1 MAAIGSI
8 RKHSTFLVIVI
19 GVALAAFVLGDF
31 AKRRQ
36 RRDVN
41 VGKVNGEQITI
52 MDFNSKV
59 DQNIEA
65 TKQQQ
70 QKNNLDQNETFRLRN
85 QTWDQMVREM
95 LMNEQFD
102 ELGIDVSADEL
113 TDLILGTDPHP
124 LIKKYF
130 VNPQTGQF
138 DRQIVINFK
147 NNLDK
152 MTAEQQSQWDNLV
165 LYIKNDR
172 KQQKY
177 DALISKGYYVPTA
190 LAKLNYS
197 EENDKANLDFA
208 AVRYT
213 DVADSLVN
221 PTDADYQRYYDEHKE
236 QFKQQASRSI
246 DFVIFEVKPS
256 KKDAQRA
263 LKEAVATKED
273 FEKTTDVAQFVKANS
288 DMPYDSSW
296 KAQGE
301 LPVQIDSAM
310 FNSEIGTVVGPYKEG
325 DSYNIARL
333 VDVGY
338 RPDSLKASHI
348 LIAYKGAMRANP
360 NMTRTKEEAKQLA
373 DSLFNVLKKHP
384 QKLEE
389 LADKYSDDGS
399 VKQNHG
405 DLGWFLDGRMVPTF
419 TQAVIDTK
427 TGHFTI
433 AETPFGYHVIK
444 VTGKTKPVKKV
455 RVAIVKQ
462 EIVPSNETYQN
473 IFAQAS
479 KLATENK
486 TADAFYKAIAK
497 EHLHKR
503 TMPRMHEMSN
513 YITGL
518 NNPRQIVKWAFNE
531 DTQIGDV
538 SEVFDLDG
546 QYVVAVLTEKYEEGY
561 PSLDEVKPRITT
573 NVLNEVKGRYLA
585 EKMKAYNG
593 DLDKIAKEMNGIKE
607 SVPAL
612 AFTDRNMPKFGREKM
627 VIGYTFG
634 MDDGKTSKPL
644 IGNGGTFVIKL
655 NKITHVTDLSDYTP
669 VVKKM
674 EENFAKRV
682 KQDRPYQAI
691 KKSADIEDNRISFY

>member
-19 GVALAAFVLGDF
+19 GVALAAFILGDF

-52 MDFNSKV
+52 MDFNNKV

-85 QTWDQMVREM
+85 QTWDQMVREI
-95 LMNEQFD
+95 LMNNEFD
-102 ELGIDVSADEL
+102 ELGIDVSTDEL

-152 MTAEQQSQWDNLV
+152 MTAEQQTQWDNLV

-177 DALISKGYYVPTA
+177 DALITKGYYVPTA

-221 PTDADYQRYYDEHKE
+221 PTDEDYQRYYDEHKE

-256 KKDAQRA
+256 KKDAQKA
-263 LKEAVATKED
+263 LKEALATKED

-288 DMPYDSSW
+288 DAPYDSSW

-301 LPVQIDSAM
+301 LPVQIDSVM
-310 FNSEIGTVVGPYKEG
+310 FNSEPGTIVGPYKEG

-333 VDVGY
+333 VDVGF

-348 LIAYKGAMRANP
+348 LIAYKGAMRADP
-360 NMTRTKEEAKQLA
+360 NLNRTKEEAKHLA

-384 QKLEE
+384 EKLEE
-389 LADKYSDDGS
+389 LADKYSNDGS

-419 TQAVIDTK
+419 TQAVINTK

-455 RVAIVKQ
+455 RVAIIKQ
-462 EIVPSNETYQN
+462 EILPSNETYQN

-486 TADAFYKAIAK
+486 TADAFYKAILK

-503 TMPRMHEMSN
+503 TMPKMHEMSN

-531 DTQIGDV
+531 DTKIGDV

-561 PSLDEVKPRITT
+561 PSLDEVKPRIAT

-593 DLDKIAKEMNGIKE
+593 NLDKIAKEMNGIKE
-607 SVPAL
+607 NVPAL

-634 MDDGKTSKPL
+634 MDNNQTSKPL
-644 IGNGGTFVIKL
+644 IGNGGAFVIKL

-669 VVKKM
+669 VINKM
-674 EENFAKRV
+674 EENFAKNV
-682 KQDRPYQAI
+682 KQDRPYWAI
-691 KKSADIEDNRISFY
+691 KKAADITDNRISFY

>member
-36 RRDVN
+36 RRNVN

-52 MDFNSKV
+52 MDFNNKV

-85 QTWDQMVREM
+85 QTWDQMVREI
-95 LMNEQFD
+95 LMNDEFD

-130 VNPQTGQF
+130 VNPQTGTF

-197 EENDKANLDFA
+197 EENDKANLEFA
-208 AVRYT
+208 AVRYS
-213 DVADSLVN
+213 DVADSLVK
-221 PTDADYQRYYDEHKE
+221 PTDEDYQRYYDEHKE
-236 QFKQQASRSI
+236 QYKQEKSRSI
-246 DFVIFEVKPS
+246 DFVIFDVKPS
-256 KKDAQRA
+256 KKDAQKA
-263 LKEAVATKED
+263 LKEAIATKED
-273 FEKTTDVAQFVKANS
+273 FEKTGDVAQFVKANS
-288 DMPYDSSW
+288 DAPYDSSW
-296 KAQGE
+296 KAKGE
-301 LPVQIDSAM
+301 LPVQIDSIM
-310 FNSEIGTVVGPYKEG
+310 FNSKPGTIVGPYKEG

-360 NMTRTKEEAKQLA
+360 NLNRTKEEAKQLA

-384 QKLEE
+384 GKLET
-389 LADKYSDDGS
+389 LADEFSDDGS
-399 VKQNHG
+399 VNQNHG
-405 DLGWFLDGRMVPTF
+405 DLGWFLDGRMVPAF
-419 TQAVIDTK
+419 TQAVINTK

-455 RVAIVKQ
+455 RVAIIKQ

-473 IFAQAS
+473 IFAKAS

-486 TADAFYKAIAK
+486 TADAFYKAILK

-503 TMPRMHEMSN
+503 TMPRIHEMSN

-518 NNPRQIVKWAFNE
+518 NNPRQVVKWAFNE
-531 DTQIGDV
+531 DTEIGDV

-561 PSLDEVKPRITT
+561 PSLDEVKQRIAT
-573 NVLNEVKGRYLA
+573 NVLNQVKGRYLA

-593 DLDKIAKEMNGIKE
+593 NLDKIAKEMNGIKE

-634 MDDGKTSKPL
+634 MDDNKTSKPL

-655 NKITHVTDLSDYTP
+655 NKITHVNPLSDYTP

-682 KQDRPYQAI
+682 KQDRPYWAI
-691 KKSADIEDNRISFY
+691 KKAADIVDNRISFY

>member
-19 GVALAAFVLGDF
+19 GVALAAFILGDF

-52 MDFNSKV
+52 MDFNNKV

-85 QTWDQMVREM
+85 QTWDQMVREI
-95 LMNEQFD
+95 LMNNEFD
-102 ELGIDVSADEL
+102 ELGIDVSTDEL

-152 MTAEQQSQWDNLV
+152 MTAEQQTQWDNLV

-177 DALISKGYYVPTA
+177 DALITKGYYVPTA

-221 PTDADYQRYYDEHKE
+221 PTDEDYQRYYDEHKE

-256 KKDAQRA
+256 KKDAQKA
-263 LKEAVATKED
+263 LKEALATKED

-288 DMPYDSSW
+288 DAPYDSSW

-301 LPVQIDSAM
+301 LPVQIDSVM
-310 FNSEIGTVVGPYKEG
+310 FNSEIGTIVGPYKEG

-333 VDVGY
+333 VDVGL

-348 LIAYKGAMRANP
+348 LIAYKGAMRADP
-360 NMTRTKEEAKQLA
+360 NLNRTKEEAKHLA

-384 QKLEE
+384 EKLEE
-389 LADKYSDDGS
+389 LADKYSNDGS

-419 TQAVIDTK
+419 TQAVINTK

-455 RVAIVKQ
+455 RVAIIKQ
-462 EIVPSNETYQN
+462 EILPSNETYQN

-486 TADAFYKAIAK
+486 TADAFYKAILK

-503 TMPRMHEMSN
+503 TMPKMHEMSN

-531 DTQIGDV
+531 DTKIGDV

-561 PSLDEVKPRITT
+561 PSLDEVKPRIAT

-593 DLDKIAKEMNGIKE
+593 NLDKIAKEMNGIKE
-607 SVPAL
+607 NVPAL

-634 MDDGKTSKPL
+634 MDNNQTSKPL
-644 IGNGGTFVIKL
+644 IGNGGAFVIKL

-669 VVKKM
+669 VINKM
-674 EENFAKRV
+674 EENFAKNV
-682 KQDRPYQAI
+682 KQDRPYWAI
-691 KKSADIEDNRISFY
+691 KKAADITDNRISFY